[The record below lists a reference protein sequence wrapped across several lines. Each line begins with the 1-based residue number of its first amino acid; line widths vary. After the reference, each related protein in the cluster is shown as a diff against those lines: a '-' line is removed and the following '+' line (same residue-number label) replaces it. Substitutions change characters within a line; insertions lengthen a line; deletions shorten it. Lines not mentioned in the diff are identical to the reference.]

1 MIVRN
6 PVVAGYFYEGRKE
19 ALIKRIEWAFTHEH
33 GPGYIPKVSEVRSG
47 ESIGFVVP
55 HAGYIYSGPVA
66 AHSYAKLASEGKPE
80 VFVLLGPNH
89 VGAGEIVSVWDE
101 GVWKTP
107 LGHATVDAEL
117 AKEIIS
123 NSQYARP
130 DKLAH
135 YEEHSIEVQIPFLQ
149 YLFKDVSIVPISI
162 MYQVPE
168 ISEDLAK
175 SILKASSK
183 LGRDLV
189 VIASTDLTHYEPHD
203 RAVEKDKSVLDKIK
217 SLDPKGLFDVVLR
230 KNISMCGVAPVMTL
244 LYYAVLRGSSGVEI
258 LKYATSGDVSGDKS
272 SVVGYSAVRIL
283 K

>member
-1 MIVRN
+1 MSVRK
-6 PVVAGYFYEGRKE
+6 PVVAGYFYESRKE
-19 ALIKRIEWAFTHEH
+19 SLINQIKWAFTHKH
-33 GPGYIPKVSEVRSG
+33 GPGSIPEVSEVRSR

-66 AHSYAKLASEGKPE
+66 AHSYAKLASEGKPD

-101 GVWKTP
+101 GVWETP
-107 LGHATVDAEL
+107 LGRAIVDAEL

-123 NSQYARP
+123 NSRYARP

-203 RAVEKDKSVLDKIK
+203 RAVEKDKTVLDKIK

-230 KNISMCGVAPVMTL
+230 RNISMCGVAPVMTL
-244 LYYAVLRGSSGVEI
+244 LYYAILKNSSGVEI
-258 LKYATSGDVSGDKS
+258 LKYATSGDISGDKS
-272 SVVGYSAVRIL
+272 LVVGYSAIRIL